1 MRSQMKMQSWSSQQY
16 HSRRLAACSYWTF
29 SSTEPTL
36 RVCLWESRTGMEC
49 TRWSGE
55 AELRMGGISLIK
67 NKVQREAEGLVG
79 RKLSSGVSRCYA
91 TRCPWPSVGCHGYV
105 FQSRH
110 TSTSLRSLRLLGS
123 ELTQPR
129 QFLSVWWHC
138 HTRPIL
144 LYNCLGIVL
153 W

>member
-1 MRSQMKMQSWSSQQY
+1 
-16 HSRRLAACSYWTF
+16 
-29 SSTEPTL
+29 
-36 RVCLWESRTGMEC
+36 MEC

-105 FQSRH
+105 FQSRYRIGRSNSTPADLKSLRFPDSELAHPYQFFCVVAWPTDLH
-110 TSTSLRSLRLLGS
+110 TS
-123 ELTQPR
+123 
-129 QFLSVWWHC
+129 
-138 HTRPIL
+138 
-144 LYNCLGIVL
+144 
-153 W
+153 